1 MKEKDIEENIIDFN
15 AVIDEQ
21 FQENISICKSWKSS
35 FMAIYACKPG
45 KDFEEKNEDMLKKF
59 IDALE
64 INQDV
69 NEIYDFEKSLK

>member
-1 MKEKDIEENIIDFN
+1 
-15 AVIDEQ
+15 
-21 FQENISICKSWKSS
+21 
-35 FMAIYACKPG
+35 MAIYACKPG